1 VETLHDLQTVEPM
14 TQAAPFSL
22 TSVGLA
28 VGLLV
33 MGSHLAGIIMAAPAI
48 TAAKSFP
55 RSRFWGTILLAIS
68 LVWTLWIAAT
78 TDLGEFSPMR
88 QLILIGVATGG
99 ILTWRFVPDFLSSR
113 SLGFL
118 LLLAAHPVL
127 ECTFLQ
133 HGILKHLLALLAY
146 VWAIAGLFLVGMP
159 YLHRDLIG
167 WVCAERWRW
176 NGACWAGLLYG
187 SVLIVASLLK

>member
-1 VETLHDLQTVEPM
+1 MEPM

-22 TSVGLA
+22 TMVGLV
-28 VGLLV
+28 VGLIIA
-33 MGSHLAGIIMAAPAI
+33 GSHLAGLIAAGPAI
-48 TAAKSFP
+48 TAAKAFP
-55 RSRFWGTILLAIS
+55 RSRFWGTLLLAIA
-68 LVWTLWIAAT
+68 VIWTLLIAAT

-88 QLILIGVATGG
+88 HLIVIGVAAGG
-99 ILTWRFVPDFLSSR
+99 FMTWRFVPDFLSSR

-127 ECTFLQ
+127 ESTFLQ
-133 HGILKHLLALLAY
+133 HGTLKLLLAFLAY
-146 VWAIAGLFLVGMP
+146 VWALAGLFLVGMP

-176 NGACWAGLLYG
+176 NAACWAGVIYG
-187 SVLIVASLLK
+187 GVLIGTCLLD

>member
-1 VETLHDLQTVEPM
+1 M
-14 TQAAPFSL
+14 TQAAHFSL
-22 TSVGLA
+22 SSVGLV
-28 VGLLV
+28 VGLIIA
-33 MGSHLAGIIMAAPAI
+33 GSHLAGLLVVTPAL
-48 TAAKSFP
+48 TAAMAFP
-55 RSRFWGTILLAIS
+55 RSRFWGSALLAIT
-68 LVWTLWIAAT
+68 VIWTLGIAAT

-88 QLILIGVATGG
+88 HLIVIGVFAGG

-127 ECTFLQ
+127 ESTFLQ
-133 HGILKHLLALLAY
+133 HGILKLLLAILAY
-146 VWAIAGLFLVGMP
+146 GWALAGLFLVGMP

-176 NGACWAGLLYG
+176 NVACWAGLIYG
-187 SVLIVASLLK
+187 SVLIVVSLLG

>member
-1 VETLHDLQTVEPM
+1 MEPM
-14 TQAAPFSL
+14 TQAAHFSL
-22 TSVGLA
+22 SSVGLVVGVIIA
-28 VGLLV
+28 GSHIAGLLV
-33 MGSHLAGIIMAAPAI
+33 ATPAI
-48 TAAKSFP
+48 TAAIDFP
-55 RSRFWGTILLAIS
+55 RSRFWGSALLAIA
-68 LVWTLWIAAT
+68 VIWTLGIAAT

-88 QLILIGVATGG
+88 HLIVIGVAAGG

-127 ECTFLQ
+127 ESTFLQ
-133 HGILKHLLALLAY
+133 HGILKLLLAILAY
-146 VWAIAGLFLVGMP
+146 GWALAGLFLVGMP

-176 NGACWAGLLYG
+176 NAACWAGLIYG
-187 SVLIVASLLK
+187 AVLIVVSLLG

>member
-1 VETLHDLQTVEPM
+1 M

-22 TSVGLA
+22 SMVGLV
-28 VGLLV
+28 VGLIIA
-33 MGSHLAGIIMAAPAI
+33 GSHLAGLIAAGPAI

-55 RSRFWGTILLAIS
+55 RSRFWGTLL
-68 LVWTLWIAAT
+68 LTIAVIWALLIAST

-88 QLILIGVATGG
+88 HAIVIGIAAGG
-99 ILTWRFVPDFLSSR
+99 LLMWRFVPDFLSSR
-113 SLGFL
+113 SLGLL

-127 ECTFLQ
+127 ESTFLQ
-133 HGILKHLLALLAY
+133 HGALKLLLTLLAY
-146 VWAIAGLFLVGMP
+146 VWALAGLFLVGMP

-176 NGACWAGLLYG
+176 NAACWAGVIYG
-187 SVLIVASLLK
+187 GVLIGASLLG

>member
-1 VETLHDLQTVEPM
+1 MEPM
-14 TQAAPFSL
+14 TQASPYSL
-22 TSVGLA
+22 TMVGLV
-28 VGLLV
+28 VGLIV
-33 MGSHLAGIIMAAPAI
+33 AASHLAGLLAAGPGI
-48 TAAKSFP
+48 TSAKAFP
-55 RSRFWGTILLAIS
+55 RSRFWGTALLTAAGI
-68 LVWTLWIAAT
+68 WTLWIAVT

-88 QLILIGVATGG
+88 HLIMIGVAAGG

-127 ECTFLQ
+127 ESTFLQ
-133 HGILKHLLALLAY
+133 HGILKFLLALLAY
-146 VWAIAGLFLVGMP
+146 GWALAGLFLVGMP

-176 NGACWAGLLYG
+176 NAACWAGLIYG
-187 SVLIVASLLK
+187 AILVVASLLG

>member
-1 VETLHDLQTVEPM
+1 M
-14 TQAAPFSL
+14 TQAAHFSL
-22 TSVGLA
+22 SSVGLV
-28 VGLLV
+28 VGLIIA
-33 MGSHLAGIIMAAPAI
+33 GSHLAGLLVATPAI
-48 TAAKSFP
+48 TAAIDFP
-55 RSRFWGTILLAIS
+55 RSRFWGGALLAIA
-68 LVWTLWIAAT
+68 VIWTLGIAAT

-88 QLILIGVATGG
+88 HLIVIGVAAGG

-127 ECTFLQ
+127 ESTFLQ
-133 HGILKHLLALLAY
+133 HGILKLLLAILAY
-146 VWAIAGLFLVGMP
+146 GWALAGLFLVGMP

-176 NGACWAGLLYG
+176 NAACWAGLIYG
-187 SVLIVASLLK
+187 AILIVVSLLG